1 MKTITFELRGNTY
14 KKNIQCR
21 VSFGSK
27 NIARCST
34 GRTTRYI
41 DKENPLD
48 WDAAKSRPLAN
59 DAHNKKTISILNDIE
74 KLVHSDTETT
84 VLTTDWL
91 KNIIDVANGTV
102 KPDDKL
108 LFLNACSEYI
118 QSKEGKR
125 AANTLESYNRIYA
138 LLTEFIG
145 TKRPQIIDIDKTFML
160 NFESWLKAVKNT
172 SHNTAVHHAR
182 FIITILNECS
192 KEKGQAVSNLRNY
205 KEKPTKRE
213 IREIVKLDRDEL
225 QLIKDLKDLPN
236 YLENSRKWFLIGC
249 EVGNRAGDLLSITPA
264 NISENRLRLKQQ
276 KTGKNVVIPLNSE
289 TLDILKDFPKTQ
301 DIITLNRNIK
311 TLCKLAGIDTLVLKK
326 IKDELKE
333 VPKHEAV
340 TTHSMRRSYASN
352 YYNVIPTALI
362 MSVTGHATETQLI
375 KYIGLT
381 AEEIADQY
389 EAALAK
395 ANSK

>member
-1 MKTITFELRGNTY
+1 MKTITFELRGNTD
-14 KKNIQCR
+14 KKTIQCR
-21 VSFGSK
+21 VESGRV
-27 NIARCST
+27 NRVRCST
-34 GRTTRYI
+34 GL
-41 DKENPLD
+41 KVNVNN
-48 WDAAKSRPLAN
+48 WGAAKGRPEPKDAN
-59 DAHNKKTISILNDIE
+59 DKRIISKLNEIE
-74 KLVHSDTETT
+74 GLIHSDTETT
-84 VLTTDWL
+84 VLTTEWL

-160 NFESWLKAVKNT
+160 NFESWLKAVKKT

-225 QLIKDLKDLPN
+225 QLIKDLQDLPN
-236 YLENSRKWFLIGC
+236 YLENSRKWFLVGC
-249 EVGNRAGDLLSITPA
+249 EVGQRGSDLLSITPA

-326 IKDELKE
+326 VKDELKE
-333 VPKHEAV
+333 VPKYEAV

-362 MSVTGHATETQLI
+362 MSVTKHATEIQLH
-375 KYIGLT
+375 KYLGLT
-381 AEEIADQY
+381 DDEIADQY
-389 EAALAK
+389 DAALAK
-395 ANSK
+395 ALNK